1 MLLLSKSTEKWK
13 RLSSLVEITG
23 TVGDT
28 LNFNHSTDTTS
39 TALLILILIK
49 LFVFCKVIIFPKEE
63 HY

>member
-1 MLLLSKSTEKWK
+1 MVDYTN
-13 RLSSLVEITG
+13 RLSSLDKITA

-28 LNFNHSTDTTS
+28 LNLNHTTDTSS